1 MTVLYQS
8 LMHLQQHFALQLHKA
23 SADEC
28 RIVQRIGT
36 GNDVANAS
44 TLLVAFFGLDN
55 SERRSLRRVG

>member
-44 TLLVAFFGLDN
+44 TLLVAFFVTVATG
-55 SERRSLRRVG
+55 